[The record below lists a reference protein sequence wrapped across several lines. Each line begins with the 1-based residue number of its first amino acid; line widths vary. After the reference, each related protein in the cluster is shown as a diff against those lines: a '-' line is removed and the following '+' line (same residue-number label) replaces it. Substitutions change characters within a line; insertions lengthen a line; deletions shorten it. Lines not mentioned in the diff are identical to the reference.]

1 VHWSDIVVDHRC
13 ILFVLEQR
21 ILCTNSDD
29 NSNIVDDDQSTVVN
43 SNIVDDDQSTVVNQ
57 FASYYHTS
65 AHCSN
70 ATTPYICRHQ
80 C

>member
-43 SNIVDDDQSTVVNQ
+43 Q
-57 FASYYHTS
+57 FASYYHASYYHAS